1 MAEVHNVIMLYMFQ
15 KYQNKEGCLP
25 VPERELEGDL
35 VVVVV
40 VAQLGLKRKTNHED

>member
-1 MAEVHNVIMLYMFQ
+1 MAERYNYMMLHMFQ

-40 VAQLGLKRKTNHED
+40 VA